1 MKKNNFKENL
11 RKYRENLNLSQKEF
25 AEKLDIN
32 ATTYRNYENSSR
44 EPDYDTLI
52 KIAHALDVSI
62 DTLLGVNSNIK
73 ASNNNGILNQYAP
86 IFEELSDENKLAVI
100 TMIKSLHNAATL
112 TKRKNS

>member
-52 KIAHALDVSI
+52 KIANALDVSI